1 MELLLPI
8 NFRKNLTNVPFTQ
21 TQELQLPSLQGIHKK
36 RKLESFHGQNTHNTQ
51 NTQNTKNTKNSS
63 HRECT
68 PPNTRERMDEMNPCS
83 TCFIVNIP
91 NEIEMYDKQFPRI
104 IPIDKYQNQKE
115 DKTLSKQSYDESDT
129 PVFITINSQNKI
141 LGKGS
146 FGTVNDGCLMVP
158 KQVPKQA
165 ESIRQIRPIRPEY
178 DYHQVAIKKV
188 DLEGAQKQEIE
199 ILNYLATKISN
210 EKVISFVTYF
220 NDTKYQYIV
229 TEKAKCSLYD
239 YMKQTKLLF
248 TEKVRWTFQCFEIL
262 NFLYDHNIIHKDI
275 KCSNILVSFDNQLK
289 LCDFGNAQFLEKNKY
304 VGPRKV
310 GTFAYFSPEIMNYET
325 FNHKTDVWSM
335 SVSIYYVIYG
345 SYAFFD
351 YTQRKKDLLKEYEQ
365 NNMKNKNGT
374 TTSFNQFLYQ
384 QNKKKEEKEKMLQT
398 KETNIK
404 KCHFVNPTRIYF
416 PNLDAQFYMFM
427 SNLFKTKLFVY
438 QQDRMNASE
447 VHTYV
452 TNSEWYSWFQAF
464 EHKIEMY
471 F

>member
-1 MELLLPI
+1 
-8 NFRKNLTNVPFTQ
+8 
-21 TQELQLPSLQGIHKK
+21 
-36 RKLESFHGQNTHNTQ
+36 
-51 NTQNTKNTKNSS
+51 
-63 HRECT
+63 
-68 PPNTRERMDEMNPCS
+68 
-83 TCFIVNIP
+83 
-91 NEIEMYDKQFPRI
+91 
-104 IPIDKYQNQKE
+104 
-115 DKTLSKQSYDESDT
+115 
-129 PVFITINSQNKI
+129 
-141 LGKGS
+141 
-146 FGTVNDGCLMVP
+146 
-158 KQVPKQA
+158 
-165 ESIRQIRPIRPEY
+165 
-178 DYHQVAIKKV
+178 
-188 DLEGAQKQEIE
+188 
-199 ILNYLATKISN
+199 
-210 EKVISFVTYF
+210 
-220 NDTKYQYIV
+220 
-229 TEKAKCSLYD
+229 
-239 YMKQTKLLF
+239 
-248 TEKVRWTFQCFEIL
+248 
-262 NFLYDHNIIHKDI
+262 
-275 KCSNILVSFDNQLK
+275 
-289 LCDFGNAQFLEKNKY
+289 
-304 VGPRKV
+304 
-310 GTFAYFSPEIMNYET
+310 
-325 FNHKTDVWSM
+325 M